1 MKRIRPIDTLMP
13 HADRYDQT
21 MVPGTV
27 PVGWVFADELHRAE
41 RGDNGF
47 VSPTGGTFH
56 RVFLIGVL
64 TEVHV
69 QTSRAVDARLSD
81 PTGGFSISVNRS
93 CPRVADLLTATE
105 PPEFVAISGELSQRG
120 REEIWVIA
128 DSCQVVQR
136 EDRDRFVHLC
146 ADDTLRRLESIGE
159 LSEEQREIAEMVA
172 KALMVVS
179 AEPERHQNDQADV
192 PDLTVRMMGIIEE
205 CSGPKGALLDD
216 VLRRAGEGGVGENE
230 AKAALTV
237 ILEEGDCYM
246 PTNSTI
252 RLL

>member
-13 HADRYDQT
+13 HPDRYDQT
-21 MVPGTV
+21 MVHATD

-41 RGDNGF
+41 KGNNGF
-47 VSPTGGTFH
+47 ITPTGGTFH

-69 QTSRAVDARLSD
+69 QTSRTVDARLSD
-81 PTGGFSISVNRS
+81 PTGGLSISVNRS
-93 CPRVADLLTATE
+93 YPSVADLLTATE
-105 PPEFVAISGELSQRG
+105 PPAFVAISGELSQRG
-120 REEIWVIA
+120 REEIRVIA
-128 DSCQVVQR
+128 DSCQVVRR

-146 ADDTLRRLESIGE
+146 AEETIQRLESIGK
-159 LSEEQREIAEMVA
+159 LSEEQREIAEMVVE
-172 KALMVVS
+172 ALNVVG
-179 AEPERHQNDQADV
+179 AEPERNLSVQADV
-192 PDLTVRMMGIIEE
+192 LDLTGRMFSIIEE
-205 CSGPKGALLDD
+205 CSGPKGALLED
-216 VLRRAGEGGVGENE
+216 VLQKAGEEGIGESE

>member
-1 MKRIRPIDTLMP
+1 MKRIRSIDTLMHHP
-13 HADRYDQT
+13 DRYDQS
-21 MVPGTV
+21 MVHGTT
-27 PVGWVFADELHRAE
+27 PVSWIFADELRRAE

-47 VSPTGGTFH
+47 ITPTQGTFL

-69 QTSRAVDARLSD
+69 QNSRAVDARLSD

-93 CPRVADLLTATE
+93 CPVVADLLAATE
-105 PPEFVAISGELSQRG
+105 PPAFIAISGELSQRG
-120 REEIWVIA
+120 QEEIRVIA
-128 DSCQVVQR
+128 DSCLVVQR

-146 ADDTLRRLESIGE
+146 ADETIRRLEAIGE
-159 LSEEQREIAEMVA
+159 LSEEQREIAEMVT

-179 AEPERHQNDQADV
+179 AEPEKQKDDHADE
-192 PDLTVRMMGIIEE
+192 PDLTGQMIKIIEE
-205 CSGPKGALLDD
+205 CSGAKGALLDD
-216 VLRRAGEGGVGENE
+216 VLRRAGEGGVGEGE

-237 ILEEGDCYM
+237 LLEEGDCYM